1 MRPWRVPRAA
11 VAAVVSALAVSGW
24 ARQAAAQ
31 AGTAGVGSP
40 PPQTG
45 QPGQPGQ
52 KSPQGV
58 PAKNPLRT
66 AEDSAEARR
75 DSIKNAPLVKWQPAD
90 SVGYELMRKKGFQ
103 TVRYKADDV
112 VFGATDKSITLTQRG
127 PERAAVERDPTT
139 IVAHTITYSDSAAT
153 VQACG
158 DSIVLRDASRP
169 GEDVAAGGPDC
180 MRYDLVRKEGR
191 ASLLSTAAKSTAT
204 WYVSADVGAFSGD
217 TSSAQGNAFYGRN
230 GTITSCDDT
239 FPHYHFRATEIKRI
253 GGTVMV
259 ARPAILY
266 IQDIPVM
273 WFPFIFQDSRPGRH
287 SGILT
292 PQFGL
297 TELLRNSPD
306 YRRTVY
312 NAGYYFALSD
322 YYDAQVSMDW
332 RSSAKATFDDP
343 GWDWYHGTFRYKL
356 LDRFL
361 SGTISASEQEL
372 STGASNFTLSWQHV
386 QNFSLASRLTMNLNY
401 TSNTTVQRQTA
412 INPLAPLATILSQV
426 GYSDDMGPVSLQ
438 IGGERRQYPGR
449 PQVDD
454 NLPTLSL
461 TSKPITVNSWLLW
474 TPSFTFASAQSQHID
489 SQGDF
494 AFRYSALSDG
504 TLDSTTI
511 DRSSKNTTAAFNTP
525 FKIGDLQVTAAVRTG
540 DTEAD
545 YPQIRTILD
554 PVDTASR
561 TTRVYQR
568 TYLETV
574 DFDLSVATPQL
585 ITSQWNI
592 TPNVSIA
599 NVDPGSY
606 LVRSERTGAAWVSQ
620 SKRLSYGISIA
631 PTFYGLFDGFGPV
644 AKWRHSISP
653 SLTFSYS
660 PEATVSTAYLEA
672 TGRSP
677 VGYLGALAQKQATLS
692 LSTNIEAKLTQ
703 GGDSDITSPQTARK
717 IKVLSLVFTPLTWD
731 FERAQETHK
740 SGFTSDQFGYT
751 LRSDLLPGFDF
762 GSDYSL
768 FQGSVLS
775 DSAKFSPYLTD
786 IHATFALDG
795 KSPLVHLF
803 QRLFGVSSRSAQS
816 PAKDTTGTLDRPG
829 MTQTDQELAQL
840 PTVAGPNSPQQA
852 LEQTQMANGFTSS
865 VTFTDNQQR
874 PPVGGNVIAYDPTLQ
889 CRPLQAVNPVQYD
902 LCVRSALAT
911 PPVNATNST
920 TTAGGTIIQYPP
932 QMNIAFQTSFR
943 LTEKW
948 STSWQTNYDLELRQF
963 GSQTVS
969 LSRDLHDWRAVFG
982 FTQAPNGNFSF
993 TFFIALKA
1001 EQDVK
1006 FNYNRSDYRQ
1016 P

>member
-1 MRPWRVPRAA
+1 MRWRAPRVAL
-11 VAAVVSALAVSGW
+11 AAVVSALAVAGW
-24 ARQAAAQ
+24 PAVAHAQ
-31 AGTAGVGSP
+31 VPTTSAGSP
-40 PPQTG
+40 PPVSG
-45 QPGQPGQ
+45 QGTQGAPRTPAA
-52 KSPQGV
+52 PQ
-58 PAKNPLRT
+58 KNPMRT
-66 AEDSAEARR
+66 ADDSAQARR
-75 DSIKNAPLVKWQPAD
+75 DSLRNAPLVKWLPAD
-90 SVGYELMRKKGFQ
+90 SVGYEMMKKKGFQ
-103 TVRYKADDV
+103 TVRYKADEV
-112 VFGATDKSITLTQRG
+112 VFGATDKSITLIQHG
-127 PERAAVERDPTT
+127 PERAAVQRDPTT
-139 IVAHTITYSDSAAT
+139 IVARTINYSDTSAT
-153 VQACG
+153 VKACG

-169 GEDVAAGGPDC
+169 GEDVNAGGPDC
-180 MRYDLVRKEGR
+180 MTYDMERKEGR
-191 ASLLSTAAKSTAT
+191 AALISTSAKSTAT

-217 TSSAQGNAFYGRN
+217 SASAQGNAFYGRN
-230 GTITSCDDT
+230 GDITSCDDT

-253 GGTVMV
+253 GGNVMV

-273 WFPFIFQDSRPGRH
+273 WFPFIFQDSRSGRH

-306 YRRTVY
+306 YRRTLY

-322 YYDAQVSMDW
+322 YYDAQFSMDW
-332 RSSAKATFDDP
+332 RSSAKATAEDP
-343 GWDWYHGTFRYKL
+343 GWVWYHSTIRYKL

-361 SGTISASEQEL
+361 SGSISMSDQQL
-372 STGASNFTLSWQHV
+372 STGASNFSLSWQHA

-412 INPLAPLATILSQV
+412 INPIAPLATILSQV
-426 GYSDDMGPVSLQ
+426 GYSDEMGPFSLQ
-438 IGGERRQYPGR
+438 VGGERRQYPGR
-449 PQVDD
+449 PEIDD
-454 NLPTLSL
+454 NLPTVSL
-461 TSKPITVNSWLLW
+461 TSRPINVNSWLLW
-474 TPSFTFASAQSQHID
+474 TPSLNFASSQSQHID

-494 AFRYSALSDG
+494 SYRYNLLSDG
-504 TLDSTTI
+504 TLDSTSLN
-511 DRSSKNTTAAFNTP
+511 RSSKNTTAAFNTP
-525 FKIGDLQVTAAVRTG
+525 FKVGDFQVTAAVRTG

-545 YPQIRTILD
+545 YPQVRTIQD
-554 PVDTASR
+554 PVDTSLR

-568 TYLETV
+568 TYLETI

-585 ITSQWNI
+585 IQSQWNI

-606 LVRSERTGAAWVSQ
+606 YVRSERTGADWVSQ
-620 SKRLSYGISIA
+620 GKRLSYGVGIS

-644 AKWRHSISP
+644 AKWRHSITP
-653 SLTFSYS
+653 SITFSYS
-660 PEATVSTAYLEA
+660 PAATVSAAYLEA

-692 LSTNIEAKLTQ
+692 LSTNIEAKLKQ
-703 GGDSDITSPQTARK
+703 GGDSDITHPENARK
-717 IKVLSLVFTPLTWD
+717 IHVLSLVFTPLTWD

-740 SGFTSDQFGYT
+740 TGFTTDQFGYT

-762 GSDYSL
+762 GSNYSL
-768 FQGSVLS
+768 YQGSVLS

-786 IHATFALDG
+786 IHATFNLDG
-795 KSPLVHLF
+795 KSPIVHLF
-803 QRLFGVSSRSAQS
+803 QKLFGVAQPGSAN
-816 PAKDTTGTLDRPG
+816 AARDTTGSLANSD
-829 MTQTDQELAQL
+829 MSQTDQTVAQMQ
-840 PTVAGPNSPQQA
+840 TVAGPNSPQQA
-852 LEQTQMANGFTSS
+852 LAQTPMANGFTSS
-865 VTFTDNQQR
+865 VTFTDTRQR
-874 PPVGGNVIAYDPTLQ
+874 PPVGGNVIPYNPTLQ
-889 CRPLQAVNPVQYD
+889 CQSLQTINPVQYD

-911 PPVNATNST
+911 PPVNATNSA
-920 TTAGGTIIQYPP
+920 TTAGGSIIAYPP

-948 STSWQTNYDLELRQF
+948 SASWQTNYDLELRQF
-963 GSQTVS
+963 GSQTIS
-969 LSRDLHDWRAVFG
+969 LARDLHDWRAVFG

-1006 FNYNRSDYRQ
+1006 FNYNRNDYRQ

>member
-1 MRPWRVPRAA
+1 MRGRRALRVAAAA
-11 VAAVVSALAVSGW
+11 VLSAFAVAGW
-24 ARQAAAQ
+24 AREADAQ
-31 AGTAGVGSP
+31 AGTVGAGAP
-40 PPQTG
+40 PPASQ
-45 QPGQPGQ
+45 
-52 KSPQGV
+52 QGR
-58 PAKNPLRT
+58 PAAPAPNPMRT
-66 AEDSAEARR
+66 ADDSAQARR
-75 DSIKNAPLVKWQPAD
+75 DSLRNAPLVRWPVAD
-90 SVGYELMRKKGFQ
+90 SVGDQLMRMKGFQ
-103 TVRYKADDV
+103 TVRYKADEV
-112 VFGATDKSITLTQRG
+112 VFGATDKSITLTQHG
-127 PERAAVERDPTT
+127 TERAAVLRDPTT
-139 IVAHTITYSDSAAT
+139 IVAHTITYSDTAAT
-153 VQACG
+153 VRACG

-169 GEDVAAGGPDC
+169 GEDVNAGGPDC
-180 MRYDLVRKEGR
+180 MAYDMQRKEGR
-191 ASLLSTAAKSTAT
+191 ATLLSTSAKSTAT

-217 TSSAQGNAFYGRN
+217 SASAQGNAFYGRN
-230 GTITSCDDT
+230 GIITSCDDT

-253 GGTVMV
+253 GGSVMV

-273 WFPFIFQDSRPGRH
+273 WFPFIFQDSRSGRH

-343 GWDWYHGTFRYKL
+343 GWVWYHSTIRYKL

-372 STGASNFTLSWQHV
+372 SSGSSNFTLSWQHA

-412 INPLAPLATILSQV
+412 INPIAPLATILSQI
-426 GYSDDMGPVSLQ
+426 GYSDAMGPFSLQ

-449 PQVDD
+449 PEIDD

-461 TSKPITVNSWLLW
+461 TSQPINVSSWLLW
-474 TPSFTFASAQSQHID
+474 TPSFTFGSSQSQHID

-494 AFRYSALSDG
+494 AFRYRTLSDG
-504 TLDSTTI
+504 TIDSTKI
-511 DRSSKNTTAAFNTP
+511 DRSTKNTTIAFNTP
-525 FKIGDLQVTAAVRTG
+525 FKVGDFQVTAAVRAG

-568 TYLETV
+568 TYLETI

-585 ITSQWNI
+585 IKSQWNI

-606 LVRSERTGAAWVSQ
+606 FVRSERTGATWVSQ
-620 SKRLSYGISIA
+620 SKRLSYGISLS
-631 PTFYGLFDGFGPV
+631 PTFYALFDGFGPV
-644 AKWRHSISP
+644 SKWRHSITP
-653 SLTFSYS
+653 SISFAYS
-660 PEATVSTAYLEA
+660 PEATVSAAYLQA

-677 VGYLGALAQKQATLS
+677 VGYLGALAQKQMTLS
-692 LSTNIEAKLTQ
+692 LATNIEAKLRQ
-703 GGDSDITSPQTARK
+703 GGDSDITHPESARK
-717 IKVLSLVFTPLTWD
+717 IHVLSLVFTPLTWD
-731 FERAQETHK
+731 FQRAQETHK
-740 SGFTSDQFGYT
+740 TGFTTDNFGYT

-768 FQGSVLS
+768 FQGNVLS
-775 DSAKFSPYLTD
+775 DSAKFAPYLTD
-786 IHATFALDG
+786 IHATFSLDG
-795 KSPLVHLF
+795 KSPFVHLF
-803 QRLFGVSSRSAQS
+803 QRLFGVA
-816 PAKDTTGTLDRPG
+816 PPKAAIAAHDTAGSLDRQG
-829 MTQTDQELAQL
+829 MSQTDQTVAQMQ
-840 PTVAGPNSPQQA
+840 TVAGPNSPQQV
-852 LEQTQMANGFTSS
+852 LQQTPPANGFNAS

-874 PPVGGNVIAYDPTLQ
+874 PPVGGNVIAYNPTLQ
-889 CRPLQAVNPVQYD
+889 CQPLQAVNPVQYD

-911 PPVNATNST
+911 PPVDATNST
-920 TTAGGTIIQYPP
+920 TTAGGSIIQYPA
-932 QMNIAFQTSFR
+932 QMNVAFQTSFQ

-948 STSWQTNYDLELRQF
+948 SASWRTNYDLELRQF
-963 GSQTVS
+963 GSQTIS
-969 LSRDLHDWRAVFG
+969 LSRELHDWRAVFG

-993 TFFIALKA
+993 TFFISLNA

>member
-1 MRPWRVPRAA
+1 MRGRRAPGA
-11 VAAVVSALAVSGW
+11 AAAAVVFALATAGW
-24 ARQAAAQ
+24 TRPACAQ
-31 AGTAGVGSP
+31 AGTVGAGAP
-40 PPQTG
+40 PPVT
-45 QPGQPGQ
+45 QPGRQAA
-52 KSPQGV
+52 
-58 PAKNPLRT
+58 PAPNPMRT
-66 AEDSAEARR
+66 ADDSAQARR
-75 DSIKNAPLVKWQPAD
+75 DSIRNAPLVRWPVAD
-90 SVGYELMRKKGFQ
+90 SVGDQLMRMKGFQ
-103 TVRYKADDV
+103 TVRYKADEV
-112 VFGATDKSITLTQRG
+112 VFGASDKSITLIQRG
-127 PERAAVERDPTT
+127 PERAAVLRDPTT
-139 IVAHTITYSDSAAT
+139 IVARTITYSDTAAT
-153 VQACG
+153 VRACG

-169 GEDVAAGGPDC
+169 GEDVNAGGPDC
-180 MRYDLVRKEGR
+180 MSYDMERKEGR
-191 ASLLSTAAKSTAT
+191 ASLLSTSAKSTAT

-217 TSSAQGNAFYGRN
+217 SASAQANAFYGRN
-230 GTITSCDDT
+230 GIITSCDDT
-239 FPHYHFRATEIKRI
+239 FPHYHFRASEIKRI
-253 GGTVMV
+253 GGNVMV

-273 WFPFIFQDSRPGRH
+273 WFPFIFQDTHSGRH

-343 GWDWYHGTFRYKL
+343 GWVWYHSTVRYKL

-372 STGASNFTLSWQHV
+372 SSGSSNFTLSWQHA

-412 INPLAPLATILSQV
+412 INPIAPLATILSQV
-426 GYSDDMGPVSLQ
+426 GYSDAMGPFSLQ

-449 PQVDD
+449 PEIDD

-461 TSKPITVNSWLLW
+461 TSQPINVNSWLLW
-474 TPSFTFASAQSQHID
+474 TPSFNFSSSQSQHID

-494 AFRYSALSDG
+494 AFRYNTLSDG
-504 TLDSTTI
+504 ALDSTAI
-511 DRSSKNTTAAFNTP
+511 NRSTKNTTVAFNTP
-525 FKIGDLQVTAAVRTG
+525 FKVGDFQITAAVRAG

-554 PVDTASR
+554 PVDTAAR

-574 DFDLSVATPQL
+574 DLDLSVATPQL
-585 ITSQWNI
+585 IKSQWNI
-592 TPNVSIA
+592 TPNVSIS

-606 LVRSERTGAAWVSQ
+606 LVRSERTGETWVSQ
-620 SKRLSYGISIA
+620 SKRLSYGISIS

-644 AKWRHSISP
+644 AKWRHSITP
-653 SLTFSYS
+653 SITFGYS
-660 PEATVSTAYLEA
+660 PAATVSAAYLEA

-677 VGYLGALAQKQATLS
+677 VGYLGALAQKQMTLS
-692 LSTNIEAKLTQ
+692 LSTNIEAKLKQ
-703 GGDSDITSPQTARK
+703 GGDSDITHPENARK
-717 IKVLSLVFTPLTWD
+717 IHVLSLVFTPLTWD
-731 FERAQETHK
+731 FQRAQETHK
-740 SGFTSDQFGYT
+740 TGFTSNTFGYT

-768 FQGSVLS
+768 FQGDPQS

-803 QRLFGVSSRSAQS
+803 QKLFGVAPPP
-816 PAKDTTGTLDRPG
+816 PAGILRDTTGSLDRQG
-829 MTQTDQELAQL
+829 MSQTDQTVAQMQ
-840 PTVAGPNSPQQA
+840 TVAGPNSPQQV
-852 LEQTQMANGFTSS
+852 LQQTPAANGFNAS
-865 VTFTDNQQR
+865 VTFTENQQR
-874 PPVGGNVIAYDPTLQ
+874 PPVGGNVIPYNPTLQ
-889 CRPLQAVNPVQYD
+889 CQSLQAINPVQYD

-920 TTAGGTIIQYPP
+920 TTAGGSIIQYPP
-932 QMNIAFQTSFR
+932 QMNVAFQTSFQ

-948 STSWQTNYDLELRQF
+948 SASWQTNYDLELRQF
-963 GSQTVS
+963 GSQTIS
-969 LSRDLHDWRAVFG
+969 LSRELHDWRAVFG

>member
-1 MRPWRVPRAA
+1 MRRGRVPRVAA
-11 VAAVVSALAVSGW
+11 AAVVSAFAVAGW
-24 ARQAAAQ
+24 ARQARAQ
-31 AGTAGVGSP
+31 AGTVGAASP
-40 PPQTG
+40 PPVTAQG
-45 QPGQPGQ
+45 APKAPGAPT
-52 KSPQGV
+52 
-58 PAKNPLRT
+58 ANPMRT
-66 AEDSAEARR
+66 AEDSAQARR
-75 DSIKNAPLVKWQPAD
+75 DSIRNAPLVKWQPAD
-90 SVGYELMRKKGFQ
+90 STGYELMRMNGFQ
-103 TVRYKADDV
+103 TVRYKADEV
-112 VFGATDKSITLTQRG
+112 VFGAADKSITLIRHG
-127 PERAAVERDPTT
+127 PERAAVQREPTT
-139 IVAHTITYSDSAAT
+139 IVANTITYSDTAST
-153 VQACG
+153 VRACG
-158 DSIVLRDASRP
+158 DSIVLRDSSRP
-169 GEDVAAGGPDC
+169 GEDVDAGGPDC
-180 MRYDLVRKEGR
+180 MTYDMERKEGR

-204 WYVSADVGAFSGD
+204 WYVTGDVGAFSGD
-217 TSSAQGNAFYGRN
+217 SSSAQGNAVYILN

-253 GGTVMV
+253 GGSVMV

-273 WFPFIFQDSRPGRH
+273 WFPFIFQDSRAGRH

-322 YYDAQVSMDW
+322 YYDAQFSMDW
-332 RSSAKATFDDP
+332 RSAAKATEDDP
-343 GWDWYHGTFRYKL
+343 GWVWYHSTIRYKL

-361 SGTISASEQEL
+361 SGTISLSEQDL
-372 STGASNFTLSWQHV
+372 SSGSSNFTLSWQHA

-412 INPLAPLATILSQV
+412 INPLAPLATILSQI
-426 GYSDDMGPVSLQ
+426 GYTDDLGPVSLQ

-449 PQVDD
+449 PEIDD
-454 NLPTLSL
+454 NYPTLSL
-461 TSKPITVNSWLLW
+461 TSKPINVTSWLLW
-474 TPSFTFASAQSQHID
+474 TPSFNFAASESQHID

-494 AFRYSALSDG
+494 SYRYSVLSDG
-504 TLDSTTI
+504 TIDSTTLN
-511 DRSSKNTTAAFNTP
+511 RSTKNTTAAFNTP
-525 FKIGDLQVTAAVRTG
+525 FKIGDFQVTAAVRTG

-554 PVDTASR
+554 PLDTASR

-568 TYLETV
+568 TYLETI
-574 DFDLSVATPQL
+574 DLDLSVATPQL

-606 LVRSERTGAAWVSQ
+606 YVRSERTGSDWVSQ
-620 SKRLSYGISIA
+620 SKRLSYGISLS
-631 PTFYGLFDGFGPV
+631 PTFYGLFDGFGAV
-644 AKWRHSISP
+644 SKWRHSINP
-653 SLTFSYS
+653 SLSFSYS
-660 PEATVSTAYLEA
+660 PEATVSAAYLEA

-677 VGYLGALAQKQATLS
+677 VGYLGALAQKQATLA
-692 LSTNIEAKLTQ
+692 LSTNIEAKLKQ
-703 GGDSDITSPQTARK
+703 GGDSDITHPENARK
-717 IKVLSLVFTPLTWD
+717 IHVLSLVFTPLTWD

-740 SGFTSDQFGYT
+740 TGFTTDQFGYT

-768 FQGSVLS
+768 YQGSVLS
-775 DSAKFSPYLTD
+775 DTAKFSPYLTD
-786 IHATFALDG
+786 IHATFSLDG

-803 QRLFGVSSRSAQS
+803 QKLFGVSTPKA
-816 PAKDTTGTLDRPG
+816 PAPHDTTGNLDHAG
-829 MTQTDQELAQL
+829 MNQTDQTVAQMQ
-840 PTVAGPNSPQQA
+840 TVAGPNSPQQA
-852 LEQTQMANGFTSS
+852 LAQTPMADGFTSS
-865 VTFTDNQQR
+865 ITFTDNQQR

-889 CRPLQAVNPVQYD
+889 CQPLQALNPVQYD

-920 TTAGGTIIQYPP
+920 TTAGGSIIQYPP
-932 QMNIAFQTSFR
+932 QMNIAFQTAFR

-948 STSWQTNYDLELRQF
+948 SASWQTNYDLELRQF
-963 GSQTVS
+963 GSQTIS
-969 LSRDLHDWRAVFG
+969 LTRDLHDWRAVFG

>member
-1 MRPWRVPRAA
+1 VRRRWRVARVAA
-11 VAAVVSALAVSGW
+11 AAVVSAFAVAGW
-24 ARQAAAQ
+24 PREARAQ
-31 AGTAGVGSP
+31 AGTVGAGTP
-40 PPQTG
+40 PPTT
-45 QPGQPGQ
+45 
-52 KSPQGV
+52 PQGKQVAPV
-58 PAKNPLRT
+58 PNPLRT
-66 AEDSAEARR
+66 ADDSAQARR
-75 DSIKNAPLVKWQPAD
+75 DSLRNAPLVKWQPAD
-90 SVGYELMRKKGFQ
+90 SVGYALMGMKGFQ
-103 TVRYKADDV
+103 TVRYKADEV
-112 VFGATDKSITLTQRG
+112 VFDATGKAITLIRHG
-127 PERAAVERDPTT
+127 PERAAVQRDPTT
-139 IVAHTITYSDSAAT
+139 IVANTINYSDTAAT
-153 VQACG
+153 VRACG
-158 DSIVLRDASRP
+158 DSIVLRDSSRP
-169 GEDVAAGGPDC
+169 GEDVHAGGADC
-180 MRYDLVRKEGR
+180 MTYDMERKEGR
-191 ASLLSTAAKSTAT
+191 AALISTSAKSTAT

-217 TSSAQGNAFYGRN
+217 SASAQGNAFYGRN
-230 GTITSCDDT
+230 GIITSCDDT

-273 WFPFIFQDSRPGRH
+273 WLPFIFQDSRSGRH

-332 RSSAKATFDDP
+332 RSGAKSTIDDP
-343 GWDWYHGTFRYKL
+343 GWVWYHGTVRYKL

-361 SGTISASEQEL
+361 SGTISTSEQEL
-372 STGASNFTLSWQHV
+372 SNGSSNFTLSWQHA
-386 QNFSLASRLTMNLNY
+386 QSFSLASRLTMNLNY

-412 INPLAPLATILSQV
+412 INPIAPLATILSQV
-426 GYSDDMGPVSLQ
+426 GYSSEMGPFSLQ

-449 PQVDD
+449 PEIDD

-461 TSKPITVNSWLLW
+461 TAKPINVTSWLLW
-474 TPSFTFASAQSQHID
+474 TPSFNFASSQSQHID

-494 AFRYSALSDG
+494 SFRYHTLSDG
-504 TLDSTTI
+504 TLDSTSI
-511 DRSSKNTTAAFNTP
+511 DRSSKNTTIAFNTP
-525 FKIGDLQVTAAVRTG
+525 FKIGDFQVNAAVRTG

-545 YPQIRTILD
+545 YPQVRTILD
-554 PVDTASR
+554 PVDTAAR

-574 DFDLSVATPQL
+574 DLDLSVATPQL
-585 ITSQWNI
+585 IKSQWNI
-592 TPNVSIA
+592 TPNISIA

-606 LVRSERTGAAWVSQ
+606 YVRSERTGADWVSQ
-620 SKRLSYGISIA
+620 SKRLSYGLSVS

-644 AKWRHSISP
+644 AKWRHSITP
-653 SLTFSYS
+653 SISFAYS
-660 PEATVSTAYLEA
+660 PAATVSTAYLEA

-677 VGYLGALAQKQATLS
+677 VGYLGALAQKQATLA
-692 LSTNIEAKLTQ
+692 LSTNIEAKLKQ
-703 GGDSDITSPQTARK
+703 GGDSDITHPENARK
-717 IKVLSLVFTPLTWD
+717 IHVLSLVFTPLTWD
-731 FERAQETHK
+731 FQRAQETHK
-740 SGFTSDQFGYT
+740 TGFTSNIFGYT

-768 FQGSVLS
+768 FQGDPQS

-786 IHATFALDG
+786 IHATFTLDG
-795 KSPLVHLF
+795 KSPIVHLF
-803 QRLFGVSSRSAQS
+803 GKLFGVSSKTDVGAVHDSA
-816 PAKDTTGTLDRPG
+816 GTLDREG
-829 MTQTDQELAQL
+829 MNQTDQ
-840 PTVAGPNSPQQA
+840 TVAQMQSVTGPNSPQQTLGQVPIA
-852 LEQTQMANGFTSS
+852 DGFTSS
-865 VTFTDNQQR
+865 ITFTDNQQR
-874 PPVGGNVIAYDPTLQ
+874 PPVGGNVIQYDPTLQ
-889 CRPLQAVNPVQYD
+889 CKPLQAINPVQYD

-920 TTAGGTIIQYPP
+920 TTAGGSIIQYPA
-932 QMNIAFQTSFR
+932 QMNVAFQTSFR

-948 STSWQTNYDLELRQF
+948 SANWQTNYDLELRQF
-963 GSQTVS
+963 GSQTIS
-969 LSRDLHDWRAVFG
+969 LARDLHDWRAVFG
-982 FTQAPNGNFSF
+982 FTQAPNGNFAF

>member
-1 MRPWRVPRAA
+1 MRGWRGPRVA
-11 VAAVVSALAVSGW
+11 VAAVVSALAFAGW
-24 ARQAAAQ
+24 ANEARAQ
-31 AGTAGVGSP
+31 GTVP
-40 PPQTG
+40 PPPPPTTT
-45 QPGQPGQ
+45 PGQPGAPRTPA
-52 KSPQGV
+52 SPQ
-58 PAKNPLRT
+58 ANPMRT
-66 AEDSAEARR
+66 ADDSAQARR
-75 DSIKNAPLVKWQPAD
+75 DSLRNAPLVRWPVAD
-90 SVGYELMRKKGFQ
+90 SVGDQLMRLNGFR
-103 TVRYKADDV
+103 TVRYKADEV
-112 VFGATDKSITLTQRG
+112 VFGAADKSITLTQHG
-127 PERAAVERDPTT
+127 AERAAVLRDPTT
-139 IVAHTITYSDSAAT
+139 IVARTITYSDTSAT
-153 VQACG
+153 VRACG

-169 GEDVAAGGPDC
+169 GEDVNAGGPDC
-180 MRYDLVRKEGR
+180 MAYDMERKEGR
-191 ASLLSTAAKSTAT
+191 ASLLSTSTKSTAT

-217 TSSAQGNAFYGRN
+217 SASAQGNAFYGRN
-230 GTITSCDDT
+230 GIITSCPDS

-273 WFPFIFQDSRPGRH
+273 WFPFIFQDSHAGRH

-332 RSSAKATFDDP
+332 RSAAKATFDDP
-343 GWDWYHGTFRYKL
+343 GWVWYHSTVRYKL

-372 STGASNFTLSWQHV
+372 SSGSSNFTLSWQHA

-412 INPLAPLATILSQV
+412 INPIAPLATILSQI
-426 GYSDDMGPVSLQ
+426 GYSDTKGPFSLQ

-449 PQVDD
+449 PEIDD
-454 NLPTLSL
+454 NLPSLSL
-461 TSKPITVNSWLLW
+461 TSQPINVSSWLLW
-474 TPSFTFASAQSQHID
+474 TPSFTFASSQSQHID

-494 AFRYSALSDG
+494 SYRYNTLSDG
-504 TLDSTTI
+504 TLDSTSI
-511 DRSSKNTTAAFNTP
+511 NRSTKNTTIAFNTP
-525 FKIGDLQVTAAVRTG
+525 FKVGDFQVTAAVRTG

-545 YPQIRTILD
+545 YPQLRTILD
-554 PVDTASR
+554 PLDTAAR

-568 TYLETV
+568 TYLETI

-585 ITSQWNI
+585 IQSRWNI
-592 TPNVSIA
+592 TPNVSIS
-599 NVDPGSY
+599 NVDPGAY
-606 LVRSERTGAAWVSQ
+606 FVRSERTGATWVSQ
-620 SKRLSYGISIA
+620 SKRLSYGLSIS
-631 PTFYGLFDGFGPV
+631 PTFYGLFGGFGPV
-644 AKWRHSISP
+644 AKWRHSITP
-653 SLTFSYS
+653 SLSFSYS
-660 PEATVSTAYLEA
+660 PQATVSNAYLEA

-677 VGYLGALAQKQATLS
+677 IGYLGALAQKQMTLS
-692 LSTNIEAKLTQ
+692 LSTNIEAKLKQ
-703 GGDSDITSPQTARK
+703 GGDSDITHPENARK
-717 IKVLSLVFTPLTWD
+717 IHVLSLVFTPLTWD
-731 FERAQETHK
+731 FQRAQETHK
-740 SGFTSDQFGYT
+740 TGFTTDNFGYT

-768 FQGSVLS
+768 FQGNVLS

-786 IHATFALDG
+786 IHATFTLDG
-795 KSPLVHLF
+795 KSPLVHAF
-803 QRLFGVSSRSAQS
+803 QRLFGTAPPRVAASAH
-816 PAKDTTGTLDRPG
+816 DTTGTLDRPD
-829 MTQTDQELAQL
+829 MSQTDQTVAQMQ
-840 PTVAGPNSPQQA
+840 TVAGPNSPQQA
-852 LEQTQMANGFTSS
+852 LAQIPVANGFTAS

-889 CRPLQAVNPVQYD
+889 CQSLQAINPVQYD

-911 PPVNATNST
+911 PPVDATNST
-920 TTAGGTIIQYPP
+920 TTAGGSIIQYPP
-932 QMNIAFQTSFR
+932 QMNIAFQTSFP

-948 STSWQTNYDLELRQF
+948 SANWQTNYDLELRQF
-963 GSQTVS
+963 GSQTIS
-969 LSRDLHDWRAVFG
+969 LSRQLHDWRAVFG

-993 TFFIALKA
+993 TFFIALNA